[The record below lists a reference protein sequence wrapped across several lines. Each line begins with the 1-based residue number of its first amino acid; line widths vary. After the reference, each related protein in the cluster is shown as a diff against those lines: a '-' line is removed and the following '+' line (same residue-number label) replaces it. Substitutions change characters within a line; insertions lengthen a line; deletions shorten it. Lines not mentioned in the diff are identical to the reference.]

1 MSENIHDVT
10 GQGRTGADLLKQ
22 MEKIGLRGGGGG
34 PYDPSVEQRVAN
46 LEKRMDRVETKLD
59 TLNERVAEVS
69 GKVSMLPGY
78 PGIAIIMTIVGGA
91 LLVVSRLFP
100 AGPPSP

>member
-1 MSENIHDVT
+1 M
-10 GQGRTGADLLKQ
+10 L
-22 MEKIGLRGGGGG
+22 
-34 PYDPSVEQRVAN
+34 EQRVAN
-46 LEKRMDRVETKLD
+46 LEKRMDRVEGKLD
-59 TLNERVAEVS
+59 TLNERVAELS

-100 AGPPSP
+100 DGPPTP

>member
-1 MSENIHDVT
+1 MSDDHNVQDIKDYQE
-10 GQGRTGADLLKQ
+10 
-22 MEKIGLRGGGGG
+22 ELRRLRKDGGG
-34 PYDPSVEQRVAN
+34 PYDGNMDQRVGN
-46 LEKRMDRVETKLD
+46 LEKRMDRVESKLD
-59 TLNERVAEVS
+59 TLNERVAELS

-100 AGPPSP
+100 SGPPAP